1 MKINAGVLFVL
12 ISFSSSI
19 ICAQSAVYFCKSTGA
34 FGYAYG
40 QSNVAEAENKAYNS
54 CKEYGGTN
62 IIKVASTD
70 KTGWGVIAVGYDKDG
85 YRTLGVALGYD
96 DMEEAKT
103 AAKKYCTDNGGLD
116 VTYFDFWDDYLE
128 Y

>member
-1 MKINAGVLFVL
+1 MKINACFSFVL
-12 ISFSSSI
+12 IFFFATIVS
-19 ICAQSAVYFCKSTGA
+19 AQSAVYFCKSTGA

-40 QSNVAEAENKAYNS
+40 QTTVAEAENKAYNA

-70 KTGWGVIAVGYDKDG
+70 RTGWGVIAVGYNDNG
-85 YRTLGVALGYD
+85 NRSIGVALGYD
-96 DMEEAKT
+96 DMEEAKA
-103 AAKKYCTDNGGLD
+103 AAKKYCADNGGKD
-116 VTYFDFWDDYLE
+116 ITYYDFWDDYID